1 MKKDNNLLFKKYTFW
16 SVKPEKLNISDP
28 WTRKWYLKQ
37 VLTYG
42 RLEDIACL
50 DFEEIKNSL
59 DELNLPKE
67 IDRLWRHY
75 FAEQKV
81 TASLNSASKRIS

>member
-1 MKKDNNLLFKKYTFW
+1 MNKNNNLLSKKYIFW
-16 SVKPEKLNISDP
+16 SVKPERLNISDS

-42 RLEDIACL
+42 RLEDIASL
-50 DFEEIKNSL
+50 NFEEIKNSL
-59 DELNLPKE
+59 DELSLPKE

-75 FAEQKV
+75 FAEQKI
-81 TASLNSASKRIS
+81 TPNPNSASKRIS

>member
-1 MKKDNNLLFKKYTFW
+1 MKKDNNLLSKKYIFW
-16 SVKPEKLNISDP
+16 SVKPERLNISDP

-50 DFEEIKNSL
+50 DFGEIKNSL
-59 DELNLPKE
+59 NELNLPKE

-75 FAEQKV
+75 FAAQKA
-81 TASLNSASKRIS
+81 TPGLDPASKKIS